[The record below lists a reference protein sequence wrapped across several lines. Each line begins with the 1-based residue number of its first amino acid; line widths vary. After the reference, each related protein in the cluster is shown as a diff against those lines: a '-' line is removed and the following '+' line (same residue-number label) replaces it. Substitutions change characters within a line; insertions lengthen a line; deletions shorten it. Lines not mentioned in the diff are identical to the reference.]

1 MRFAIGILAQYFAAF
16 LLTIGGIVMDHQIA
30 TKGIHHLT
38 LTVTNVGRAQ
48 EFYTGLLNF
57 QPIMEFGSRIL
68 LSNGSIVLVLTPASD
83 PSQAMSNDSF
93 DENRVG
99 LDHVSFSVGSRD
111 ELEAAVRL
119 FDDQGVPHGEIK
131 DLGPGLGLYVLAFR
145 DPDNIQLEL
154 SAPYS

>member
-1 MRFAIGILAQYFAAF
+1 MSN
-16 LLTIGGIVMDHQIA
+16 QIA
-30 TKGIHHLT
+30 TKNIHHLT

-48 EFYTGLLNF
+48 EFYTSLLNF

-68 LSNGSIVLVLTPASD
+68 LGNGSIVLVLTPAPD
-83 PSQAMSNDSF
+83 PSRAISNDSF

-111 ELEAAVRL
+111 ELEAAVNL
-119 FDDQGVPHGEIK
+119 FDDRDVPHGEIK
-131 DLGPGLGLYVLAFR
+131 DLGPDLGLYVLAFR

-154 SAPYS
+154 TAPYS